1 MRASHSRVIGMV
13 LTVLCCKAA
22 EVCVALW
29 LLLVIE
35 FYIHENHSLYV
46 PHCSESFTVLR
57 HHKAQMRT
65 HHRKEQ
71 MIVPS
76 ALHNSVQ
83 DTVYMCN

>member
-1 MRASHSRVIGMV
+1 MV
-13 LTVLCCKAA
+13 LIVLCCKAA
-22 EVCVALW
+22 TLYGALW
-29 LLLVIE
+29 LPLVIE

-46 PHCSESFTVLR
+46 PLCSESFTQLR
-57 HHKAQMRT
+57 HPKAQMRT

-83 DTVYMCN
+83 LRHFT